1 MVEWNKLVFKRQLL
15 NQLSCL
21 GQTETGM
28 LGHLVNEGVEGT
40 GREGEAQDA
49 AANGAKFKM
58 KCEDRRI
65 KRNKCWQFNKK

>member
-21 GQTETGM
+21 SQTETGM
-28 LGHLVNEGVEGT
+28 LGHLVNEGVEGRT
-40 GREGEAQDA
+40 SRCREA

-58 KCEDRRI
+58 KCKDRHI
-65 KRNKCWQFNKK
+65 NRNKRWQFNKK